1 MGPQPGAQQRPEALG
16 GVDMNRIKAIPVFV
30 AGVFASAVANRMR
43 VKAPILQWVIDGIFI
58 GMVRRDVIYVIVLL
72 G

>member
-30 AGVFASAVANRMR
+30 AGVFASAVTHGT
-43 VKAPILQWVIDGIFI
+43 VIKPPFRQPSVDIVFI